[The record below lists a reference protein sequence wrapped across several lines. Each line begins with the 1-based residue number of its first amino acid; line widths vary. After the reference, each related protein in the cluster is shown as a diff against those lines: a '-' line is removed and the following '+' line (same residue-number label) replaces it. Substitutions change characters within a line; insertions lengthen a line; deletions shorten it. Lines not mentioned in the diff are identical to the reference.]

1 MEPYL
6 LSPTPPIGR
15 AGDTAASH
23 AGTHGDAFGDG
34 ARTGVE
40 DIYANTTW
48 KPLFFL
54 NIYRL
59 GLSGLFVLL
68 TYTGHLI
75 KPLGSANPTLF
86 GAIALAYLVLCTL
99 AVLTNHWRR
108 PSFRVQVYAL
118 VLVDIAGVIGL
129 MHTSGGVSSG
139 LGMLLV
145 VTIAGGAILMAGRT
159 AVSFAALASLA
170 VLADTVYAQ
179 LALPGHTAAYPQAG
193 LLGITFF
200 ATAILAHV
208 LARRIRETEALA
220 AQRGVD
226 LANLAQLTE
235 HIIQRMQTGVLVI
248 DGMNQVRL
256 MNEAAWHMLGMP
268 ATTERPSLNQLSG
281 ELLQRLNRW
290 RREPEQPNTPIH
302 LSSNTANILPRFA
315 RIGLDAS
322 SGTLIYLEDTAAT
335 AQQAQQM
342 KLASLGGLTASI
354 AHEIR
359 NPLGAISHAG
369 QLLAESGELAEHDH
383 RLTQIITDHCRRI
396 NTIIENVQQ
405 LSRRD
410 RSRPQILILGPYLEE
425 FVREFVEAHGAAPE
439 DIHLDVEPRELEVRF
454 DPSQLQ
460 QILTNL
466 CENALHHSAGC
477 EGQPK
482 VELRASDTVEFHRP
496 VVEVI
501 DRGPGISAEAAEHL
515 FEPFFTTEAKGT
527 GLGLYISRE
536 LAESNQAQL
545 THVPQPSGGA
555 CFRITFQDPRRQIA

>member
-6 LSPTPPIGR
+6 LSPSTPIGR
-15 AGDTAASH
+15 TGEAA
-23 AGTHGDAFGDG
+23 APTDEADVG
-34 ARTGVE
+34 
-40 DIYANTTW
+40 ANTTW
-48 KPLFFL
+48 KPLYFL
-54 NIYRL
+54 NLYRL

-68 TYTGHLI
+68 AYTGNLI
-75 KPLGSANPTLF
+75 KPLGTTQPVLF
-86 GAIALAYLVLCTL
+86 GIIALVYLALCAL
-99 AVLTNHWRR
+99 AVAANHWRR
-108 PSFRVQVYAL
+108 PKFKLQVYGL
-118 VLVDIAGVIGL
+118 VLVDIMAVMAL
-129 MHTSGGVSSG
+129 MHASGGVTSG

-170 VLADTVYAQ
+170 VLAETLYTH
-179 LALPGHTAAYPQAG
+179 LELPRQTAAYPQAG

-226 LANLAQLTE
+226 LANLAELTE
-235 HIIQRMQTGVLVI
+235 HIIQRMQTGILVI
-248 DGMNQVRL
+248 DGQNRVRL

-268 ATTERPSLNQLSG
+268 AASEAPTLNRLSG
-281 ELLQRLNRW
+281 ELLQQLNRW
-290 RREPEQPNTPIH
+290 RRDPEQPNKPVQ
-302 LSSNTANILPRFA
+302 LSANTADILPRFA
-315 RIGLDAS
+315 RIGGDAA

-369 QLLAESGELAEHDH
+369 QLLAESGELGEHDQ
-383 RLTQIITDHCRRI
+383 RLTRIITEHSRRI

-410 RSRPQILILGPYLEE
+410 RSRPEILALGPFLEA
-425 FVREFVEAHGAAPE
+425 FVREFVEIHGAPAR
-439 DIHLDVEPRELEVRF
+439 DIALKVEPKDLEVRF

-466 CENALHHSAGC
+466 CENALHHSAGYD
-477 EGQPK
+477 GSPK
-482 VELRASDTVEFHRP
+482 VELRASDTVEPHRP

-501 DRGPGISAEAAEHL
+501 DRGPGISAEAAERL
-515 FEPFFTTEAKGT
+515 FEPFFTTESKGT

-545 THVPQPSGGA
+545 GHVPQPAGGA